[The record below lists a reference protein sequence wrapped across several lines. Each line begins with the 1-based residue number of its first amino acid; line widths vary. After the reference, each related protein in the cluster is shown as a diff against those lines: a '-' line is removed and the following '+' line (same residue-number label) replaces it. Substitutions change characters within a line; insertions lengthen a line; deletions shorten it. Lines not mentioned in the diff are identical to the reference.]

1 VDLDVDP
8 QLLMTVR
15 VAPEF
20 GTDPLWLTFSDE
32 PVPLNYS
39 PEWLPGHFGVPDEL
53 AAALTRWDDEFQ
65 AVYVPDD
72 PMESGFL
79 VPEVAERWQAD
90 GLELTRR
97 LAAAL
102 DPAVRVEFHTASG
115 DVLVRPG
122 RDT

>member
-1 VDLDVDP
+1 MDPDIDPDL
-8 QLLMTVR
+8 LTAVR

-20 GTDPLWLTFSDE
+20 GTDPLWLTFSDD

-39 PEWLPGHFGVPDEL
+39 PEWLPGHFGVPGEL
-53 AAALTRWDDEFQ
+53 AAALRRWDDEFQ
-65 AVYVPDD
+65 SVYVSWNPAA
-72 PMESGFL
+72 SGFL
-79 VPEVAERWQAD
+79 VPDVATRWCAD

-102 DPAVRVEFHTASG
+102 DPAVRVDFHTASG
-115 DVLVRPG
+115 DVLVRLG

>member
-1 VDLDVDP
+1 VDFDVDAD
-8 QLLMTVR
+8 LLTRVR
-15 VAPEF
+15 VSPEF
-20 GTDPLWLTFSDE
+20 GTHPLWPTFSDE

-39 PEWLPGHFGVPDEL
+39 PEWLPGHFGVPREL
-53 AAALTRWDDEFQ
+53 AAALDRWDDQFQ
-65 AVYVPDD
+65 SVYVPWD
-72 PMESGFL
+72 PPASGFL
-79 VPEVAERWQAD
+79 DPEVATRWRDD

-97 LAAAL
+97 LAAVL